1 MAHYAFLN
9 DQNIVTEVIVG
20 ADESD
25 TSQNWEQFYG
35 DFRGQTCKRTSY
47 NNSIRKNFA
56 GVGFTYDATRDAFI
70 PPKPYASWTLNEDT
84 CLWDCPVVYPDDG
97 AVYVWNEELGNW
109 ESSE

>member
-20 ADESD
+20 TDESD

-47 NNSIRKNFA
+47 NNNIRKNFA
-56 GVGFTYDATRDAFI
+56 GVGFTYDETRNAFI